1 MEGIHIS
8 SRYVKGQIIRD
19 FKLQKIGVD
28 FMGYD
33 FQTKGSSYHHLLTP
47 RRLGGLIT
55 YKNGAV
61 LMQSTAHNYLHTI
74 EKYDLDIFNC
84 ITKAMIN
91 QKEKEY
97 IDIEDLKYIKD
108 CLLYFERYY
117 GHLKTNKGK
126 PIVKEYYITKR
137 KI

>member
-1 MEGIHIS
+1 M
-8 SRYVKGQIIRD
+8 
-19 FKLQKIGVD
+19 D

-33 FQTKGSSYHHLLTP
+33 FCLKGSSYHHLITP
-47 RRLGGLIT
+47 KRLGGLVT
-55 YKNGAV
+55 YENGAI
-61 LMQSTAHNYLHTI
+61 LMQNTAHNYLHTI
-74 EKYDLDIFNC
+74 EKYDADIFNC

-117 GHLKTNKGK
+117 GHLKNNKGK
-126 PIVKEYYITKR
+126 QIVKEYYITKR

>member
-8 SRYVKGQIIRD
+8 SRYVKGQLIRD
-19 FKLQKIGVD
+19 FKLQKIGMD

-33 FQTKGSSYHHLLTP
+33 FHAKGSSYHHLVTP
-47 RRLGGLIT
+47 KRLGGLIT
-55 YKNGAV
+55 YENGAV

-74 EKYDLDIFNC
+74 EKYDLDVFNC

-97 IDIEDLKYIKD
+97 IDVEDLKYIRD

>member
-8 SRYVKGQIIRD
+8 SRYVKGKLIRD
-19 FKLQKIGVD
+19 FKLQKIGMD

-33 FQTKGSSYHHLLTP
+33 FKMQGSSYHHLIVP
-47 RRLGGLIT
+47 RRKGGLIT
-55 YKNGAV
+55 YENGVV

-84 ITKAMIN
+84 ITKAMQN
-91 QKEKEY
+91 QKEKEH
-97 IDIEDLKYIKD
+97 IDIEDLKYIKN

-126 PIVKEYYITKR
+126 PIVKEYYITRR

>member
-1 MEGIHIS
+1 M
-8 SRYVKGQIIRD
+8 
-19 FKLQKIGVD
+19 D
-28 FMGYD
+28 FMGYE
-33 FQTKGSSYHHLLTP
+33 FNMQGSSYHHLIIP
-47 RRLGGLIT
+47 RRKGGLIT
-55 YKNGAV
+55 YENGAV
-61 LMQSTAHNYLHTI
+61 LMQSVAHNYLHTI

-84 ITKAMIN
+84 ITKAMQN
-91 QKEKEY
+91 QKEKGY
-97 IDIEDLKYIKD
+97 IDIEDLKYIKN